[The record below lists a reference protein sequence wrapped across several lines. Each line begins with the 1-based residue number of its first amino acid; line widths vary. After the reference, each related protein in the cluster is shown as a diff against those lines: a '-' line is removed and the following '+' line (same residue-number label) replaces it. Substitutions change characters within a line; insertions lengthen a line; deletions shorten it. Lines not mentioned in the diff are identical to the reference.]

1 MLIRTCGCEV
11 KGENQ
16 KLGTTAW
23 GWGVAK
29 PVTDEEVY
37 LAIASLVE
45 DGVPPNHINV
55 RKALGGRGSGPDL
68 SRRIRAWYQE
78 FGPGMIHRLAAE
90 RAEVAQESPPGLV
103 AQTADEIVFALKT
116 WAAELKADPNRGAG
130 EIFVDVFGK
139 IGSLLDKMLVWE
151 RELDREAADLAS
163 LRARLIEIHRLQG
176 TSNVALTGPRSPKKS
191 MPRL

>member
-1 MLIRTCGCEV
+1 MLIRTCGREV

-55 RKALGGRGSGPDL
+55 RDALGGRGSGPDL

-130 EIFVDVFGK
+130 EIFVDVFGR

-176 TSNVALTGPRSPKKS
+176 TSKVALTRPRSPKKS

>member
-1 MLIRTCGCEV
+1 
-11 KGENQ
+11 
-16 KLGTTAW
+16 
-23 GWGVAK
+23 VAK

-176 TSNVALTGPRSPKKS
+176 TSKVARTGPRSLKKS